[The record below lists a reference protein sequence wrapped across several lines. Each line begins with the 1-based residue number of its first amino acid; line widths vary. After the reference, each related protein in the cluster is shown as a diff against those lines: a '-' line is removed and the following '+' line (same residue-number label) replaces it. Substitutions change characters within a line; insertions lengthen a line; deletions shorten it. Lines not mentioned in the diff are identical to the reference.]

1 MIKTKK
7 RLSVNTSTEPLKPR
21 LQRSRLRFPRA
32 RRLVTMAALV
42 LTITLLG
49 LAGPADHNPG
59 GIPTAQAQTQKPYD
73 KELMRLAE
81 ILGAVHYLRELC
93 GSEDGQLWRDQM
105 NELITAEGS
114 SALRRARLTR
124 RFNQGY
130 RSYSRTYNVCTSSAR
145 TAIERF
151 ISEGVELS
159 EGVLKR
165 IP

>member
-1 MIKTKK
+1 MPSPTVI
-7 RLSVNTSTEPLKPR
+7 
-21 LQRSRLRFPRA
+21 A
-32 RRLVTMAALV
+32 RRPHHAKRPDTIRTALASRQFSALAALAGIVVV
-42 LTITLLG
+42 LTS
-49 LAGPADHNPG
+49 A
-59 GIPTAQAQTQKPYD
+59 TAVSAQQGRSKPYD
-73 KELMRLAE
+73 TELMRLSE

-130 RSYSRTYNVCTSSAR
+130 RSYSRTYNVCTASAR

-151 ISEGVELS
+151 IAEGVNIS
-159 EGVLKR
+159 ESVLKR